1 MDKINIKL
9 EFVTSNN
16 KGGKY
21 KIEKIKDNII
31 YAKKLK
37 DHLLGFYYLVF

>member
-1 MDKINIKL
+1 MDKIDIEL
-9 EFVTSNN
+9 EFVTSNS

-21 KIEKIKDNII
+21 KIEKIRDSII
-31 YAKKLK
+31 YAKKIK